1 MITVISKHLGLF
13 NVRQPISDEDYLGAI
28 HYIEQIRHKGNQFL
42 YLCSNNINAPKDFD
56 PGIIGVE
63 NQELNRLYSGMVMWF
78 EFESFIKSEKS
89 FLDHLWRIV
98 AQNHSEVVTD
108 PNLKNQKYIL
118 VAFNE
123 LKSKDHKF
131 KNSETYKIIDN
142 SLKSWGR
149 YLIGF
154 RNYIE
159 YAKPIGGMNRG
170 VPIRDM
176 YTHQNSITTTDL
188 LLPDRFPNNK
198 EDQKSFQFSFNN
210 GNRTSQLVPT
220 IVDSID
226 KIFSE
231 IVLEIHKQFNA
242 AEG

>member
-13 NVRQPISDEDYLGAI
+13 SVRQPISDEDYFGAI

-42 YLCSNNINAPKDFD
+42 YLCSNNIKAPTDFD
-56 PGIIGVE
+56 SGIIELE
-63 NQELNRLYSGMVMWF
+63 NQELNRLYSHMIMWF
-78 EFESFIKSEKS
+78 ELESFIKSGKS

-108 PNLKNQKYIL
+108 PNLKKQKYIL

-123 LKSKDHKF
+123 LKSKVQKF
-131 KNSETYKIIDN
+131 KNSETYKVIDN
-142 SLKSWGR
+142 SLNSWGR

-159 YAKPIGGMNRG
+159 YAKPIGGMNRSE
-170 VPIRDM
+170 PIRDF
-176 YTHQNSITTTDL
+176 YIFQNSVTTTDL
-188 LLPDRFPNNK
+188 LLPDRFPNNN

-210 GNRTSQLVPT
+210 GIRTSQLVPA
-220 IVDSID
+220 IVNDID

-231 IVLEIHKQFNA
+231 IVLEIHKKFNA